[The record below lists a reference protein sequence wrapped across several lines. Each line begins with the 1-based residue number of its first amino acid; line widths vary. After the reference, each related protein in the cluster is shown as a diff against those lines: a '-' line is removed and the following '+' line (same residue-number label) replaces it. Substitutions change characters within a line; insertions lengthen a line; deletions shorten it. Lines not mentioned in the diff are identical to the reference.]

1 MKARRYKEILLSV
14 LDDHM
19 AVDLPMRND
28 IIAVFSH
35 RVNLEKKKQQK
46 AKEPTVAYFFTDDVI
61 EQIKEKVAEET
72 KEKVGDYLKGL
83 HYR

>member
-14 LDDHM
+14 LNDHLRVDGEMTDDIM
-19 AVDLPMRND
+19 
-28 IIAVFSH
+28 ITFSH
-35 RVNLEKKKQQK
+35 RVKLEKDKLKED
-46 AKEPTVAYFFTDDVI
+46 KEPTVAYFFTDDVI

-72 KEKVGDYLKGL
+72 KEKVGEYLKGL

>member
-1 MKARRYKEILLSV
+1 MKTKKYREILLSV
-14 LDDHM
+14 LDDDLR
-19 AVDLPMRND
+19 VDLPIRND
-28 IIAVFSH
+28 IIATFNH
-35 RVNLEKKKQQK
+35 RVKLEKEKQQK

-72 KEKVGDYLKGL
+72 KEKVGEYLKGL